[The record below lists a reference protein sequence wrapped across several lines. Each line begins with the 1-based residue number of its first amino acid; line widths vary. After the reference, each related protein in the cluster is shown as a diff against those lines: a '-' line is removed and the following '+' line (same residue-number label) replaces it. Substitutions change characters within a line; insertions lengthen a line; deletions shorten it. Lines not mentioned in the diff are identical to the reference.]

1 MYMYMYIIIIIII
14 IIISPTSR
22 RSEVDREARVQDADH
37 EPHLELAPILY
48 YTKMYYIIVL

>member
-1 MYMYMYIIIIIII
+1 MYIIIIIII